1 MYTVLG
7 VIAKPMGLLL
17 NLLYNFIG
25 NYGIAII
32 IFTVFVKLCLYPL
45 YIKQTR
51 STAMMSEIQPKIK
64 AIQNKY
70 ANDQE
75 LMNIKMQELYKE
87 EKFNP
92 MGGCLPMLIQMPII
106 MGLFALLRNPL
117 RYVTEDSMI
126 FAFHEPFLWIAD
138 LSQPDPWIL
147 PIIAG
152 VATFFS
158 FTLNRAL
165 ASTGMTGGSAG
176 QSEAMMKMM
185 QYIFPIMILWMA
197 RSFPS
202 GLALYW
208 AVSQIIQIFFNIH
221 MQSLRK
227 KIKREQQEK
236 RIREKYEKMNRMK

>member
-1 MYTVLG
+1 MYTILG

-17 NLLYNFIG
+17 DLLYGFIG
-25 NYGIAII
+25 NYGISII

-45 YIKQTR
+45 YIKQTK
-51 STAMMSEIQPKIK
+51 STAMMSEMQPKIK
-64 AIQNKY
+64 ALQNKY
-70 ANDQE
+70 GNDQE
-75 LMNIKMQELYKE
+75 MLNIKMQELYKE

-117 RYVTEDSMI
+117 RYISKDSMI
-126 FAFHEPFLWIAD
+126 FAFHEPFLWIDD

-152 VATFFS
+152 VATFIA
-158 FTLNRAL
+158 FTMNRML
-165 ASTGMTGGSAG
+165 QDTGSDAANQSA
-176 QSEAMMKMM
+176 AMMKMM

-208 AVSQIIQIFFNIH
+208 AVSQIIQIGFNIH
-221 MQSLRK
+221 LQTLRK
-227 KIKREQQEK
+227 KIKREQKERQ
-236 RIREKYEKMNRMK
+236 IRERLEKKNRGL